1 MKTLSI
7 DIGGTFIKTAVV
19 FDGQLINKKS
29 VATPKN
35 LPDLTQLF
43 QEIIQSY
50 HQETAYER
58 IAVAV
63 PGAVSETGKVAFGG
77 AIAYLDQ
84 VNLIQL
90 IQPFFSDEIVIENDA
105 KAAVLG
111 EWKKGNLR
119 KTKNAAAV
127 VLGTGVGLGIILN
140 GEVYQGTHRQ
150 AGEVSFFIR
159 DREIAGTDSFAGM
172 GLSAVVLIHRL
183 AKLLDVPADGK
194 EVFRQLKKTEHTEAQ
209 ELFNSYCHG
218 VAVLC
223 FNLQTILDLEKIVIG
238 GGISQQEIVI
248 TTIRLYY
255 EKLFRTAPVIEQTLR
270 KIPIECTAFKS
281 AANLI
286 GIAEVSR

>member
-19 FDGQLINKKS
+19 FDGQLMNKKS

-90 IQPFFSDEIVIENDA
+90 IQPFFQARSSLKMMPRQPYLENG
-105 KAAVLG
+105 K
-111 EWKKGNLR
+111 R
-119 KTKNAAAV
+119 KFTKN
-127 VLGTGVGLGIILN
+127 
-140 GEVYQGTHRQ
+140 
-150 AGEVSFFIR
+150 
-159 DREIAGTDSFAGM
+159 
-172 GLSAVVLIHRL
+172 
-183 AKLLDVPADGK
+183 
-194 EVFRQLKKTEHTEAQ
+194 
-209 ELFNSYCHG
+209 
-218 VAVLC
+218 
-223 FNLQTILDLEKIVIG
+223 
-238 GGISQQEIVI
+238 
-248 TTIRLYY
+248 
-255 EKLFRTAPVIEQTLR
+255 
-270 KIPIECTAFKS
+270 
-281 AANLI
+281 
-286 GIAEVSR
+286 

>member
-19 FDGQLINKKS
+19 FDGQLMNKKS

-58 IAVAV
+58 VAVAV

-90 IQPFFSDEIVIENDA
+90 IQPFFSGEIVIENDA

-119 KTKNAAAV
+119 KTKNAA
-127 VLGTGVGLGIILN
+127 
-140 GEVYQGTHRQ
+140 
-150 AGEVSFFIR
+150 
-159 DREIAGTDSFAGM
+159 
-172 GLSAVVLIHRL
+172 AVVLIHRL

-286 GIAEVSR
+286 GVAEVSR